1 MRAAVLLGLTLVL
14 FPPSDRAHAET
25 QPGRVLLAQRIL
37 SCGEQANTWYLLY
50 TGMKCNTRSPTE
62 PDKCKPLMD
71 NICTLADKCERAKVF
86 CVKPPVLAK

>member
-1 MRAAVLLGLTLVL
+1 MRAAVLLGLTLVVL
-14 FPPSDRAHAET
+14 LPLSPSDSAH
-25 QPGRVLLAQRIL
+25 AQRIL

-71 NICTLADKCERAKVF
+71 NICTLAEKCERATVF
-86 CVKPPVLAK
+86 CVKHPAVVK

>member
-1 MRAAVLLGLTLVL
+1 MRAAVLGLTLL
-14 FPPSDRAHAET
+14 LLALPNYAHAEI

-50 TGMKCNTRSPTE
+50 TGMKCNTRTPTE

-71 NICTLADKCERAKVF
+71 NICALGDKCERAKVF
-86 CVKPPVLAK
+86 CVKPPVVAK